1 MESVGAGTLTFSE
14 SSKLYISSST
24 FWRTTGDEIA
34 YPSIDD
40 EEFMN
45 VGEEPYVFS
54 EVKLKVSS
62 EINTYSHELKLRM
75 NNLATINHDYHDGTY
90 LPSKLL
96 EAPSIYSYS
105 ANNNKKLV
113 INSFNYS
120 DEVVLPIAVE
130 VGISGNYIIE
140 AINFEKLVHEYK
152 LMELTD
158 TKTGKVYDLTSINEV
173 EVLIDEYET
182 GERFSLRLSNQVTNT
197 VNGMDQQIAIYKSN
211 EVTVIE
217 FDDVEQNYVV
227 SVYNALGQKI
237 IEDQMVSNTNR
248 FELPNSSIDK
258 GLVIIKVSSNK
269 GEIVQKLTY

>member
-1 MESVGAGTLTFSE
+1 
-14 SSKLYISSST
+14 
-24 FWRTTGDEIA
+24 
-34 YPSIDD
+34 
-40 EEFMN
+40 
-45 VGEEPYVFS
+45 
-54 EVKLKVSS
+54 
-62 EINTYSHELKLRM
+62 
-75 NNLATINHDYHDGTY
+75 
-90 LPSKLL
+90 
-96 EAPSIYSYS
+96 
-105 ANNNKKLV
+105 
-113 INSFNYS
+113 
-120 DEVVLPIAVE
+120 
-130 VGISGNYIIE
+130 
-140 AINFEKLVHEYK
+140 
-152 LMELTD
+152 MELTD